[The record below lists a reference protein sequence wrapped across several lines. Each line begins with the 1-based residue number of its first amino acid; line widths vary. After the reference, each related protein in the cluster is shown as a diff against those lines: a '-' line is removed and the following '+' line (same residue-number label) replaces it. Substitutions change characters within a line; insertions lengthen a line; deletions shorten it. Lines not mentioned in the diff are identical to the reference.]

1 MSLISEWVPVT
12 RTIDDHI
19 DMFENINVLRGQND
33 TTKRNSNSRLVR

>member
-19 DMFENINVLRGQND
+19 DDFENIDVLLKEHRD
-33 TTKRNSNSRLVR
+33 KL